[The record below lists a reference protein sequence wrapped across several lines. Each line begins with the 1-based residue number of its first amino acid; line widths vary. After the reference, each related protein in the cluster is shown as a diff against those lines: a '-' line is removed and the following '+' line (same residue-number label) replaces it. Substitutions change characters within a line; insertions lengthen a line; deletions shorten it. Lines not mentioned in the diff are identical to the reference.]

1 MTETTRDRLLDLE
14 GQKKTLLETLTKPA
28 LAPYPS
34 LHPNLAELYKCKVT
48 ALEKALNDP
57 EIRSEAGE
65 ILRSLIDR
73 IEIKWTPDATGHPGA
88 GDSAP
93 SAKEATE
100 PSEVAVFLYGELA
113 AVIGLAEENGA
124 IENKGRFS
132 LSAGARNHL
141 NLLLS
146 AEGLAV

>member
-1 MTETTRDRLLDLE
+1 MLDLE
-14 GQKKTLLETLTKPA
+14 SQKKTLMESLAKPA
-28 LAPYPS
+28 PAPYPS
-34 LHPNLAELYKCKVT
+34 LHPNLAELYKRKVI

-73 IEIKWTPDATGHPGA
+73 IEIMWTPDATGYSGA

-93 SAKEATE
+93 NTRGATE

-124 IENKGRFS
+124 IENKGGFS
-132 LSAGARNHL
+132 LSAGARYQRYLHL
-141 NLLLS
+141 DF
-146 AEGLAV
+146 APIA